1 MCNLFPP
8 EYKKIKKLSRCVTLW
23 HTIKASSKTQNVY
36 FLNYV
41 LFSYAPLKNNFILC
55 TRFFLFLF
63 VFFLF
68 VFFNFSFVHAYD
80 AYPFLCNRRWF
91 SKVTIPKGGKFILC
105 VALLTFFLL
114 STKLELCFLFVSFLF
129 VSCLNMPLVETIW
142 YNTQTWGMKRNTLII
157 YRNFDWK
164 FPVNTNSQLKGEET

>member
-1 MCNLFPP
+1 MSLCDIP
-8 EYKKIKKLSRCVTLW
+8 SRRAL
-23 HTIKASSKTQNVY
+23 KPKTSTFKWCSVFLCLVKEQFY
-36 FLNYV
+36 FV
-41 LFSYAPLKNNFILC
+41 RPI
-55 TRFFLFLF
+55 F
-63 VFFLF
+63 VI
-68 VFFNFSFVHAYD
+68 FSFVHAYD

-129 VSCLNMPLVETIW
+129 VSCLNMPLVKTIW
-142 YNTQTWGMKRNTLII
+142 YNTQTRGMKRNTLII

-164 FPVNTNSQLKGEET
+164 FPVNRYSQLKEEET